1 MEEWKVLRKV
11 RSVRKSSE
19 FLIRAPCRHL
29 PTGALAASRSVSVS
43 TAHAECLGISRERIV
58 VLGAARLAVR
68 ASPSGL
74 RVLKPLMAAET
85 WRIPQHLEG
94 LAGIFRFVSIVSFK
108 SNSYWIAV
116 RWPAGM
122 LGLIDLGNQSSG
134 MLLNSRDSSQQQE
147 KKTSCSFFL
156 RVQPAAWLRPWVAY
170 RRTEVAPLSPEAR
183 IALPVTGNRYRIDYR
198 ERRDRKTRHPGI
210 TYART
215 AGCAAS

>member
-1 MEEWKVLRKV
+1 
-11 RSVRKSSE
+11 
-19 FLIRAPCRHL
+19 
-29 PTGALAASRSVSVS
+29 
-43 TAHAECLGISRERIV
+43 V

-74 RVLKPLMAAET
+74 RVLKPLKAAET

-122 LGLIDLGNQSSG
+122 LGLIDLWKSVEWNA
-134 MLLNSRDSSQQQE
+134 LELSRLESTAR
-147 KKTSCSFFL
+147 KKDLVLFFPSC
-156 RVQPAAWLRPWVAY
+156 AAWLRPWVAY
-170 RRTEVAPLSPEAR
+170 RCTEVAPLSPEAR

-198 ERRDRKTRHPGI
+198 ERRHHVCEDGRLRRFWKFDGRRS
-210 TYART
+210 YKARLPYT
-215 AGCAAS
+215 TLRIQPASSDSCLH